1 MKKMLIFIIT
11 ILSIFALVII
21 LTNKETKNEKTT
33 STEQVNYYKNQITP
47 EQLQEDLSNHKEK
60 IVYFYKTTCPHC
72 LRVSPIVVPMAENMK
87 INMQVLNLE
96 EYKQGWDMFQ
106 IKGTPTIISYKDG
119 KEVNRI
125 LGEQSLQTFQTW
137 FKNNK

>member
-1 MKKMLIFIIT
+1 MKKMLIFIIA
-11 ILSIFALVII
+11 IVSIFALIII

-33 STEQVNYYKNQITP
+33 GTEQLNYYKKQITP
-47 EQLQEDLSNHKEK
+47 EQLQEDLSSHKEK

-72 LRVSPIVVPMAENMK
+72 LRISPIVVPMAKNMG

-119 KEVNRI
+119 KEVDRI
-125 LGEQSLQTFQTW
+125 LGEQSLQTFQKW
-137 FKNNK
+137 FENNK

>member
-1 MKKMLIFIIT
+1 MKKMLIFIIA
-11 ILSIFALVII
+11 IVSIFALIII

-33 STEQVNYYKNQITP
+33 GTEQLNYYKKQITP
-47 EQLQEDLSNHKEK
+47 EQLQEDLSSHKEK

-72 LRVSPIVVPMAENMK
+72 LRISPIVVPMAENMG

-119 KEVNRI
+119 KEVDRI
-125 LGEQSLQTFQTW
+125 LGEQSLQTFQKW
-137 FKNNK
+137 FENNK

>member
-1 MKKMLIFIIT
+1 MKKMLIFIIA
-11 ILSIFALVII
+11 IVSIFALVIL
-21 LTNKETKNEKTT
+21 LTNKETQNEKTT

-72 LRVSPIVVPMAENMK
+72 LKVSPIVVPMAENME

>member
-1 MKKMLIFIIT
+1 MKKMLIFIIA
-11 ILSIFALVII
+11 IVSIFALIII

-47 EQLQEDLSNHKEK
+47 EQLQADLSSHKEK

-72 LRVSPIVVPMAENMK
+72 LRISPIVVPMAENMG

-137 FKNNK
+137 FENNK

>member
-1 MKKMLIFIIT
+1 MKKMLIFIIA

-33 STEQVNYYKNQITP
+33 GTEQVNYYKNQITP

>member
-1 MKKMLIFIIT
+1 MKKMLIFIIA
-11 ILSIFALVII
+11 IISIFALFII

-72 LRVSPIVVPMAENMK
+72 LRISPIVVPMAENMK

-96 EYKQGWDMFQ
+96 EYKQGWDMFR

-137 FKNNK
+137 FENNK

>member
-1 MKKMLIFIIT
+1 MKKMLIFIIA

>member
-1 MKKMLIFIIT
+1 MKKMLIFIIA
-11 ILSIFALVII
+11 IVSIFALVII

>member
-1 MKKMLIFIIT
+1 MKKMLILIIA
-11 ILSIFALVII
+11 IVSIFALVII

-72 LRVSPIVVPMAENMK
+72 LRISPIVVPMAENMK

>member
-1 MKKMLIFIIT
+1 MKKMLIFIIA

-21 LTNKETKNEKTT
+21 LTNKETKNEKTI

>member
-1 MKKMLIFIIT
+1 MKKMLIFIIA
-11 ILSIFALVII
+11 ILSMFALVII
-21 LTNKETKNEKTT
+21 LTNRETKNEKTT

>member
-1 MKKMLIFIIT
+1 MKKILFFIIT
-11 ILSIFALVII
+11 ILSIFTLIFV
-21 LTNKETKNEKTT
+21 LTNKGTKSEKTI
-33 STEQVNYYKNQITP
+33 STEEVNYYKNQITP
-47 EQLQEDLSNHKEK
+47 EQLQQDLSNHKTK

-72 LRVSPIVVPMAENMK
+72 QRISPIVVPMTKNMN
-87 INMQVLNLE
+87 IDMQVLNLE

-119 KEVNRI
+119 KEMNRI

-137 FKNNK
+137 FENNK

>member
-1 MKKMLIFIIT
+1 MKKMLIFIIA

-33 STEQVNYYKNQITP
+33 GTEQVNYYKNQITP
-47 EQLQEDLSNHKEK
+47 EQLQEDLSDHKEK

>member
-1 MKKMLIFIIT
+1 MKKMLIFIIA
-11 ILSIFALVII
+11 ILSMFALVII
-21 LTNKETKNEKTT
+21 LTNRETKNEKTT

-106 IKGTPTIISYKDG
+106 IKGTPTTISYKDG

>member
-1 MKKMLIFIIT
+1 
-11 ILSIFALVII
+11 
-21 LTNKETKNEKTT
+21 TKNEKTT
-33 STEQVNYYKNQITP
+33 GTEQVNYYKNQITP

-72 LRVSPIVVPMAENMK
+72 LRISPIVVPMAENMK

>member
-1 MKKMLIFIIT
+1 MKKMLIFIIA

-72 LRVSPIVVPMAENMK
+72 LRISPIVVPMAENMK

-96 EYKQGWDMFQ
+96 EYKQGWDMFE

-119 KEVNRI
+119 KEENRI

>member
-1 MKKMLIFIIT
+1 MKKMLIFTIA

-33 STEQVNYYKNQITP
+33 GTEQVNYYKNQITP
-47 EQLQEDLSNHKEK
+47 EQLQEDLSDHKEK

>member
-1 MKKMLIFIIT
+1 MKKMLIFIIA
-11 ILSIFALVII
+11 IVSIFTLVII

-33 STEQVNYYKNQITP
+33 GTEQVNYYKNQITP

-72 LRVSPIVVPMAENMK
+72 LRISPIVVPMAENMK

>member
-1 MKKMLIFIIT
+1 MKKMLIFIIA

-33 STEQVNYYKNQITP
+33 GTEQVNYYKNQITP

-106 IKGTPTIISYKDG
+106 IKGTPTIISYRDG

>member
-1 MKKMLIFIIT
+1 MKKMLIFIIA

-47 EQLQEDLSNHKEK
+47 EQLQEDLSDHKEK

>member
-1 MKKMLIFIIT
+1 MKKMLILIIA
-11 ILSIFALVII
+11 IISIFALGVI

-47 EQLQEDLSNHKEK
+47 EQLQEDLSNRKEK

-72 LRVSPIVVPMAENMK
+72 LRISPIVVPMAENMK

>member
-1 MKKMLIFIIT
+1 MKKMLIFIIA
-11 ILSIFALVII
+11 IISIFALVIL
-21 LTNKETKNEKTT
+21 LTNKETQNEKTT

-72 LRVSPIVVPMAENMK
+72 LKISPIVVPMAENME

>member
-1 MKKMLIFIIT
+1 MKKMLIFIIA
-11 ILSIFALVII
+11 IVSIFALVII

-33 STEQVNYYKNQITP
+33 GTEQVNYYKNQITP

-72 LRVSPIVVPMAENMK
+72 LRISPIVVPMAENMK

-96 EYKQGWDMFQ
+96 EYKQGWGMFQ

>member
-1 MKKMLIFIIT
+1 MKKMLIFIIA
-11 ILSIFALVII
+11 IVSIFALVFI

-33 STEQVNYYKNQITP
+33 GTEQVNYYKNQITP

-72 LRVSPIVVPMAENMK
+72 LRISPIVVPMAENMK

>member
-1 MKKMLIFIIT
+1 MKKMLILIIA

-33 STEQVNYYKNQITP
+33 GTEQVNYYKNQITP

>member
-1 MKKMLIFIIT
+1 MKKMLIFIIA
-11 ILSIFALVII
+11 IISIFALFII
-21 LTNKETKNEKTT
+21 LTNKEAKNEKTA

-60 IVYFYKTTCPHC
+60 IVYFYKTACPHC

-106 IKGTPTIISYKDG
+106 IKGTPTIIAYKDG

-125 LGEQSLQTFQTW
+125 LGEQPLQTFQTW
-137 FKNNK
+137 FENNK

>member
-1 MKKMLIFIIT
+1 MKKMLIFIIA
-11 ILSIFALVII
+11 IISIFALSVI

-72 LRVSPIVVPMAENMK
+72 LRISPIVVPMAENMK

-137 FKNNK
+137 FENNK

>member
-1 MKKMLIFIIT
+1 MKKMLIFIIA

-33 STEQVNYYKNQITP
+33 GTEQVNYYKNQITP

-72 LRVSPIVVPMAENMK
+72 LRISPIVVPMAENMK

>member
-1 MKKMLIFIIT
+1 MKKMLIFIIA
-11 ILSIFALVII
+11 IVSIFALVII

-33 STEQVNYYKNQITP
+33 GTEQVNYYKNQITP

-72 LRVSPIVVPMAENMK
+72 LRISPIVVPMAENMK

>member
-1 MKKMLIFIIT
+1 MKKMLIFIIA

-33 STEQVNYYKNQITP
+33 GTEQVNYYKNQITP

-60 IVYFYKTTCPHC
+60 IIYFYKTTCPHC

>member
-1 MKKMLIFIIT
+1 MKKMLIFIIA
-11 ILSIFALVII
+11 IVSIFALVII

-33 STEQVNYYKNQITP
+33 GTEQVNYYKNQITP

-72 LRVSPIVVPMAENMK
+72 LRISPIVVPMAENMK

-96 EYKQGWDMFQ
+96 EYKQGWVMFQ

>member
-1 MKKMLIFIIT
+1 MKKMLIFIIA
-11 ILSIFALVII
+11 IVSIFALVII

-33 STEQVNYYKNQITP
+33 GTEQVNYYKNQIPP

-72 LRVSPIVVPMAENMK
+72 LRISPIVVPMAENMK